1 MTNQNGVISSIK
13 VINDTLFKVS
23 NYLKRYHN
31 NLSHRKK
38 VKFKKLRIIL
48 PVSYSET
55 N

>member
-1 MTNQNGVISSIK
+1 MSVDRFLK
-13 VINDTLFKVS
+13 EWS
-23 NYLKRYHN
+23 NSVNKYFRKYHN

-55 N
+55 NES